1 MYNYIKGTY
10 VFAGENY
17 VVVESG
23 VIGYELYAS
32 GDTMQRL
39 GKIGDECKIYCYL
52 NVKEDEMS
60 LFGFATQA
68 EKDFFIKLI
77 NVSGIGCKMAISIL
91 GSGSLSDIILAITT
105 ADVAKLGKIKGI
117 GKKTAERMVLE
128 LRDKLAPGSE
138 SVFAGALQS
147 NVSVPANGE
156 AVEALMSLGYTRQE
170 ATAAVARV
178 EKAGLSTEEIVLAA
192 LKG

>member
-1 MYNYIKGTY
+1 
-10 VFAGENY
+10 
-17 VVVESG
+17 
-23 VIGYELYAS
+23 
-32 GDTMQRL
+32 
-39 GKIGDECKIYCYL
+39 
-52 NVKEDEMS
+52 
-60 LFGFATQA
+60 
-68 EKDFFIKLI
+68 
-77 NVSGIGCKMAISIL
+77 
-91 GSGSLSDIILAITT
+91 
-105 ADVAKLGKIKGI
+105 
-117 GKKTAERMVLE
+117 MVLE